1 MQTVLITGSE
11 GFIGRATTRHMNE
24 IGFKVFTTDLKES
37 DHSPNHRVADLKSV
51 DCFSAFADVK
61 PNIIIHLGAQVDV
74 RNSFDNPTNDLMVNA
89 LGTLKLLEYGISKGM
104 ENFVYINSGGAIY
117 GAGDLL
123 PTSELHTDFPISPY
137 GVTKLMGESYVRILC
152 SRFNVNWTS
161 LALSNCYGPV
171 KEHGKGVIYEFC
183 KTLDS
188 GETAV
193 INGKEVTRDFIYIGD
208 VLQAIEMAAVKPL
221 NLRVNISSNSE
232 TSLGALYS
240 EICQIKKIQE
250 NCIFREPAPG
260 EVLRSRLDNSLA
272 RELLDWKPMTS
283 LREGLKLSI

>member
-183 KTLDS
+183 KTLIQGNSSDKWQRSNKGFHLYRGCPSSDRNGS
-188 GETAV
+188 GQTFELESKHLFKFRNLTWSALLR
-193 INGKEVTRDFIYIGD
+193 NLPDKE
-208 VLQAIEMAAVKPL
+208 
-221 NLRVNISSNSE
+221 N
-232 TSLGALYS
+232 
-240 EICQIKKIQE
+240 
-250 NCIFREPAPG
+250 PG
-260 EVLRSRLDNSLA
+260 ELYF
-272 RELLDWKPMTS
+272 
-283 LREGLKLSI
+283 